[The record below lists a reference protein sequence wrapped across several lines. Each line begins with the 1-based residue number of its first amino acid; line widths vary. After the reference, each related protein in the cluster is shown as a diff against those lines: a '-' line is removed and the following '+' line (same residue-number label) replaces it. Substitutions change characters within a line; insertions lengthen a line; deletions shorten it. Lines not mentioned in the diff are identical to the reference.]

1 MSTARGLLLAVLCSF
16 GVALAQPPFPSPFPS
31 KPIRLIVTS
40 PPGGSNDILNRIVG
54 AKLGELLAQPVVI
67 DNRPGASG
75 FVAAEMVAKSP
86 PDGYTL
92 LAATEATLVA
102 NPLFFGRFRTTRS
115 AILRR

>member
-1 MSTARGLLLAVLCSF
+1 MSTARGLLLAALCSF
-16 GVALAQPPFPSPFPS
+16 GLALAQSPFPS
-31 KPIRLIVTS
+31 KPVRLIVTS

-54 AKLGELLAQPVVI
+54 AKLAELLAQPVLI

-75 FVAAEMVAKSP
+75 FVAAEMVAKSA

-102 NPLFFGRFRTTRS
+102 NPLFFRKVPYDPQRDFGWRS
-115 AILRR
+115 